1 MTRRL
6 DRSVVVVALAA
17 AASLV
22 APAAAQGPRQ
32 EPNRGGQMDMS
43 SQDPRVALERL
54 RPAPGYEVNLF
65 ASEEQFPDLAKP
77 LAMTFDARGRLWVLT
92 SPTYPH
98 LLPGQTPGDKLVI
111 LEDTNADGRA
121 DTLTVFADGLHL
133 PMGFELGDGGVYV
146 SQQPNLMFLRD
157 TNGDDRADQRRTI
170 LHGFGTEDSHHSI
183 HAFQWGPGGG
193 LYFQEGT
200 FLHSQVE
207 TPYGPVRLEN
217 AGVWEYEPTSEQLR
231 VFVSYPFANP
241 WGHVID
247 RWGQNFISDASNGN
261 NHYGTA
267 YSGRVDYPAKQ
278 RTIKEWT
285 LTKVRP
291 TSGIEFVSSRQFPDE
306 SQGRFLINN
315 VIGFHGTKQY
325 RVVEDGS
332 GFVGIEEEPLLQSTD
347 SNFRPVALQFGP
359 DGALYVVDWFNPL
372 IGHMQ
377 YSVRDPRRD
386 AAHGRVWRVAAKG
399 RPLVERPRIHG
410 QPIAA
415 QLELLKAY
423 EDRTRYWTRRALRE
437 QPTAEVIRALGA
449 WVDGLDA
456 SDPNHEHH
464 LLEALWVY
472 QHHDVVEPTL
482 LTRLLGAK
490 EFRARAAAVRVL
502 HHWFDRV
509 DGSMTL
515 LARMANDEAPRVR
528 LETVRALSYVPR
540 VDATS
545 AALDL
550 LKHPTDYYLQYT
562 LDSAITTLEKVWKPA
577 LTAGQPVAA
586 GNPAGLAYL
595 LARLKPSELTMLPR
609 SEPVYHELLSRPGV
623 ERKYREEALAGL
635 VGLRTTDSGLRT
647 ADSGLRTSDSG
658 LVELIAAIERVD
670 GGPGSRATSGD
681 LVQMLLALEAGPLA
695 SARVDLDRLA
705 RGGRND
711 VVRQGA
717 WVALMKADGGVERA
731 WQEAST
737 SPRGRIDLLDGM
749 ALVDDEAL
757 GRLLYPHVAALVAR
771 RTESAA
777 DQSVARVMG
786 RYVRVL
792 LPGRDR
798 TLGLAEVE
806 VQSGGDNIAPKGT
819 ATQSSS
825 IPGGDFGGAP
835 GRAIDGNLDVAMAGA
850 AAAFTTRELDPWWEL
865 DLGSEQ
871 PIDTLTI
878 RPYLA
883 DGEASRGD
891 LHVAVLNAARE
902 LVFMSDGL
910 ATSVTSHVVRVGGDF
925 SLALRRSAIEALS
938 RVRGHDEEI
947 VPLLAGLARD
957 GSDQEAA
964 IDALARIPRDGWPAS
979 QLEPIAEALLGY
991 ARLLPAAD
999 RTGAEF
1005 KRVVGLGREL
1015 AGRLPEPDGARIAG
1029 ALDALAVRT
1038 IRIEAVLAQMKFDI
1052 TQFSVAPG
1060 EDLEIVFVNKDHMPH
1075 NLLVTAPGK
1084 LEEVSLKAEAM
1095 ATQPDGFQ
1103 KHFVPDTPGVLH
1115 ATKLINHDEVA
1126 RLRFTAPTS
1135 EGKYPYVCTFPGHWR
1150 TMNGVMVVQLRAT
1163 SDE

>member
-1 MTRRL
+1 MTRWVSR
-6 DRSVVVVALAA
+6 DAVAIAFAVLSLAA
-17 AASLV
+17 
-22 APAAAQGPRQ
+22 PTAAQSARE
-32 EPNRGGQMDMS
+32 EPNRGGQLDLTS
-43 SQDPRVALERL
+43 EDPRVALERL

-98 LLPGQTPGDKLVI
+98 LLPGSAPKDKLVI

-121 DTLTVFADGLHL
+121 DKLTIFADGLHL

-146 SQQPNLMFLRD
+146 SQQPNMMFLRD
-157 TNGDDRADQRRTI
+157 ANGDDRADERRII
-170 LHGFGTEDSHHSI
+170 LHGFGTEDSHHAM

-217 AGVWEYEPTSEQLR
+217 AGVWEYEPKAEHLR

-247 RWGQNFISDASNGN
+247 RWGQNFVSDASNGN

-267 YSGRVDYPAKQ
+267 YSGQVDYPAKQ
-278 RTIKEWT
+278 RPIKEWT

-291 TSGIEFVSSRQFPDE
+291 TSGIEFVSSRHFPDDA
-306 SQGRFLINN
+306 QGRFLINN

-332 GFVGIEEEPLLQSTD
+332 GFVGIEEEPLLQSSD

-386 AAHGRVWRVAAKG
+386 DAHGRVWRVTAKG
-399 RPLVERPRIHG
+399 RPLAERPRIDG

-437 QPTAEVIRALGA
+437 RPTDEVIGALGS
-449 WVDGLDA
+449 WVSGLDA
-456 SDPNHEHH
+456 SDPHYEHH

-482 LTRLLGAK
+482 LKRLLGAK

-509 DGSMTL
+509 DDSMAL

-528 LETVRALSYVPR
+528 LETVRALSYVPQ
-540 VDATS
+540 VAATR

-550 LKHPTDYYLQYT
+550 LRHPTDYYLQYA
-562 LDSAITTLEKVWKPA
+562 LDSTITTLEKVWKPA

-586 GNPAGLAYL
+586 GNPVGLAYL
-595 LARLKPSELTMLPR
+595 LARLKPAELTMLPR

-623 ERKYREEALAGL
+623 ERRYRDEALAGL
-635 VGLRTTDSGLRT
+635 TAVSGRS
-647 ADSGLRTSDSG
+647 AR
-658 LVELIAAIERVD
+658 VELLSAIQRVD
-670 GGPGSRATSGD
+670 GVPGGRATSGD
-681 LVQMLLALEAGPLA
+681 LVRMLLAPEVGSLV
-695 SARVDLDRLA
+695 SARSDLERLA
-705 RGGRND
+705 LGGRND
-711 VVRQGA
+711 IVRQGA
-717 WVALMKADGGVERA
+717 WVALMNADGGVERA
-731 WQEAST
+731 WQLAST
-737 SPRGRIDLLDGM
+737 SPRGRVDLLNGT

-757 GRLLYPHVAALVAR
+757 NRSLYLHVVAVVAR
-771 RTESAA
+771 QDETPAA
-777 DQSVARVMG
+777 QTTARVVG

-806 VQSGGDNIAPKGT
+806 VQSGGQNIASR
-819 ATQSSS
+819 ATPSQSSG
-825 IPGGDFGGAP
+825 IPGGDFGGGPAK
-835 GRAIDGNLDVAMAGA
+835 ATDGNFDVAQAGA

-891 LHVAVLNAARE
+891 LHVAVLNEARE
-902 LVFMSDGL
+902 TMFTSDGL
-910 ATSVTSHVVRVGGDF
+910 STAVAVHVVRVGGDF
-925 SLALRRSAIEALS
+925 SAALRRSAIEALS
-938 RVRGHDEEI
+938 RVPGHDEET
-947 VPLLAGLARD
+947 VPLLAGLARE
-957 GSDQEAA
+957 GRDQSAA
-964 IDALARIPRDGWPAS
+964 IDALSRIPRDRWPARE
-979 QLEPIAEALLGY
+979 LGPTAESLLAY
-991 ARLLPAAD
+991 ARRMPAGE

-1005 KRVVGLGREL
+1005 KQVVSLGRDL
-1015 AGRLPEPDGARIAG
+1015 ATRLPSADGTRISS

-1052 TQFSVAPG
+1052 AQFSVAPG
-1060 EDLEIVFVNKDHMPH
+1060 EDVEIVFVNPDHMPH
-1075 NLLVTAPGK
+1075 NLLITAPGK
-1084 LEEVSLKAEAM
+1084 LEDVSLKAEAM
-1095 ATQPDGFQ
+1095 ARQPDGFQ
-1103 KHFVPDTPGVLH
+1103 KHFVPDTPDVLH
-1115 ATKLINHDEVA
+1115 ATKLINHDEIA
-1126 RLRFTAPTS
+1126 RLRFSAPTS

-1150 TMNGVMVVQLRAT
+1150 TMNGVMDVVKPAVPTEARR
-1163 SDE
+1163 